1 MISYRNAVENTNSFW
16 VSEIISLAAGKNIQK
31 KGNYRKNRIKPEKP
45 RKMCRYNV
53 KNAQSSV
60 KIYQNI

>member
-1 MISYRNAVENTNSFW
+1 MISYRNAVENTNPFW

-31 KGNYRKNRIKPEKP
+31 KGIYRKNRIKPEEP